1 MEILLDSSIK
11 KHELLFLSFLNLP
24 LHPSDRTEAP
34 SSSVDATHSVSY
46 QQNQPSAATFWGADR
61 NLADDVE
68 AMPRGADIKSSTR
81 GNERGIRKNPKVVG
95 GNKKNI
101 KGGCLPSKKATFLV
115 LFLTFAATGNR
126 LSCVLRGLPAVSK
139 ELTFLLDCLSKTA
152 ELKLYTK

>member
-24 LHPSDRTEAP
+24 LHPSDRAEAP

-95 GNKKNI
+95 GNKKTL
-101 KGGCLPSKKATFLV
+101 KVGVYLQKKP
-115 LFLTFAATGNR
+115 LFWFFFSHLLRQETVCPVCCVVYL
-126 LSCVLRGLPAVSK
+126 LSPKSSHFC
-139 ELTFLLDCLSKTA
+139 
-152 ELKLYTK
+152 